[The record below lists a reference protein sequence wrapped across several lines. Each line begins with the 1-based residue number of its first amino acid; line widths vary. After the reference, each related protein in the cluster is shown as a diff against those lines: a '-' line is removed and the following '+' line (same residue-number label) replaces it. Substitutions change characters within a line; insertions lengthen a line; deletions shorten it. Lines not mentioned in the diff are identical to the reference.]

1 METLRRTGARSMA
14 TALALTVLAACGKSE
29 APAPA
34 ASAAG
39 EGMAVTEVRAERR
52 PLRRFVVAT
61 GPVAPWQDMQLG
73 VELNGLRVM
82 ELNVDVGQRV
92 KKGDVLL
99 VLDHRT
105 FDNDLREAEAAVV
118 EARAALAL
126 ADANLKRAQTMADK
140 HWMSGS
146 DMDQLKAQRD
156 QAEARLGTRIAA
168 RDSSAVRRQICDLR
182 APDDGV
188 VSARLVQPGQV
199 VMAGAELLRLTRQ
212 GRLEWRAEVS
222 EAELAQVAV
231 GAKVELSDPV
241 GGTVLGSVRAVSPGL
256 SPTTRTATVYA
267 DLPEPGRLAAGAVV
281 EGRVLLGDSEA
292 LTVPSAAVVR
302 RDGYPYVFRVDP
314 AGTAKRVRIRVGA
327 ADGDRL
333 EVLEGLAAGDAV
345 VLSGAGFLADGDRV
359 RVVADVAK

>member
-1 METLRRTGARSMA
+1 MVDRWNRGAFLL
-14 TALALTVLAACGKSE
+14 LAGLLAAGLAACSKSE
-29 APAPA
+29 STAPAP
-34 ASAAG
+34 SAAL
-39 EGMAVTEVRAERR
+39 AVTTVKAERR
-52 PLRRFVVAT
+52 PLRRTVVAT
-61 GPVAPWQDMQLG
+61 GPIAPWQDMQLG

-126 ADANLKRAQTMADK
+126 ADANLKRAQAMADK

-156 QAEARLGTRIAA
+156 QADARVGTRIAA
-168 RDSSAVRRQICDLR
+168 RDSAAVRRQICDLR

-199 VMAGAELLRLTRQ
+199 VMAGSELLRLTRR
-212 GRLEWRAEVS
+212 GLLEWRAELA
-222 EAELAQVAV
+222 EAELARVVV
-231 GAKVELSDPV
+231 GARVELADPT
-241 GGTVLGSVRAVSPGL
+241 GGTVGGIVRAVSPGL
-256 SPTTRTATVYA
+256 SPTTRTATVYV
-267 DLPEPGRLAAGAVV
+267 DLPDPGHLAAGAVV
-281 EGRVLLGDSEA
+281 EGRVLLGEADA
-292 LTVPSAAVVR
+292 LTVPAATVVR
-302 RDGYPYVFRVDP
+302 RDGYPYVFRVD
-314 AGTAKRVRIRVGA
+314 AGGRANRARIRLGA
-327 ADGDRL
+327 SDGDHV

-345 VLSGAGFLADGDRV
+345 VASGVGFLADGDPV
-359 RVVADVAK
+359 RVVADAAK